1 MAVVDLY
8 HVILAGGLQYDV
20 IQIRLITCPSINV
33 VATGV
38 IVTDVTGTL
47 TEKLTQLLV
56 EKIVWQQIDAPFQLC
71 GTFTC
76 ILNTVSLEHE
86 AL

>member
-38 IVTDVTGTL
+38 TVTDVTGTL
-47 TEKLTQLLV
+47 TEKLT
-56 EKIVWQQIDAPFQLC
+56 
-71 GTFTC
+71 
-76 ILNTVSLEHE
+76 
-86 AL
+86 